1 MLTLYVHLF
10 VSIGYHALA
19 WYAENIVIS
28 PNEKHQ
34 YFSES
39 QTLSG
44 NLNTVRVLFPYY
56 NIILTFWRRD
66 QPYHA
71 YQIFYQVTICC
82 NVSRLM
88 HLYVIIFY
96 FQTYVGDILVAINP
110 FRPLHIYGEEVIL
123 TNVNMIKTVGYM
135 TLKFNQDTY
144 GT

>member
-44 NLNTVRVLFPYY
+44 NLNTVRILFPYY

-88 HLYVIIFY
+88 HLYVIIFI
-96 FQTYVGDILVAINP
+96 FRHMWGTYLLLSTHLDPSTSTEKRYNI
-110 FRPLHIYGEEVIL
+110 
-123 TNVNMIKTVGYM
+123 NMIKTVGYM

-144 GT
+144 LI